1 MTRDLYE
8 VLGVPRSSSP
18 ADLKKAYRGLAQKY
32 HPDKCP
38 GDKAAEEKFKEAASA
53 YHILSD
59 DEKRAAYDRY
69 GLDGVRRGGGA
80 DGSQN
85 GAAGFNGF
93 NSVEDV
99 FSAFGD
105 LLGDFFAG
113 RNARRAAQGANLQLT
128 LSITFREAVW
138 GVRKDVETTRTVGC
152 GSCHST
158 GAARGGRAE
167 LCRACQGKGQ
177 VVHAQGFFM
186 VQTKCSQCNGAGRL
200 IKDPCPDCRG
210 QGVRSETS
218 SLTLTVPPGIDD
230 GQTLRIG
237 GKGETVPGGTAGDLF
252 VIVSVK
258 EDDRFERDGD
268 DVTSEVVISFAQAA
282 LGGEVEIDTL
292 DSGCTGTT
300 ILELRP
306 GTQPGDEVVRRGQ
319 GIPHVGEEGRGDHTV
334 RFVIEVPRKLTA
346 KQEKLLRDF
355 AEELG
360 DDRAR
365 AKKRSRK

>member
-1 MTRDLYE
+1 MNTRDLYE
-8 VLGVPRSSSP
+8 VLGVSRSASP
-18 ADLKKAYRGLAQKY
+18 ADLKKAYRSLAQQY

-53 YHILSD
+53 YHVLSD

-80 DGSQN
+80 GGGPN
-85 GAAGFNGF
+85 GFSGF

-105 LLGDFFAG
+105 LFGDFFAG
-113 RNARRAAQGANLQLT
+113 RNVRRATRGADLKLE

-152 GSCHST
+152 GSCHGT
-158 GAARGGRAE
+158 GAAKGRAE

-177 VVHAQGFFM
+177 VVHPQGFFM
-186 VQTKCSQCNGAGRL
+186 VETKCSHCNGAGRL

-210 QGVRSETS
+210 QGARSETS
-218 SLTLTVPPGIDD
+218 TLTLTVPPGIDD
-230 GQTLRIG
+230 EQTLRISH
-237 GKGETVPGGTAGDLF
+237 KGETVPGGAAGDLF
-252 VIVSVK
+252 VVVHVQG
-258 EDDRFERDGD
+258 DDRFERDGD
-268 DVTSEVVISFAQAA
+268 DVTSEVSVSFAQAA
-282 LGGEVEIDTL
+282 LGGEVEIETL
-292 DSGCTGTT
+292 DDGCTGTT

-319 GIPHVGEEGRGDHTV
+319 GVPHVGEEGRGDHTI
-334 RFVIEVPRKLTA
+334 RFVVEVPRKLTA

-365 AKKRSRK
+365 TKKRSRR